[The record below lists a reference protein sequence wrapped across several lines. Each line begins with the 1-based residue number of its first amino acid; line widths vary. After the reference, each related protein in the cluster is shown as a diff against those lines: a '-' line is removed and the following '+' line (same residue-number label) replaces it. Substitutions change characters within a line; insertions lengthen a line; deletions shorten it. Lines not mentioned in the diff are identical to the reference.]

1 MRRSKLLL
9 PFASTLL
16 PTSFMVLLL
25 ASCTRFFLPSPEEL
39 SARIRTILELPSVEY
54 RYKEIVYVGE
64 QKSFLFIP
72 TSNKEVLF
80 SVEIRVQAGLDL
92 QQPVIVKKDS
102 LNPKKIYVSL
112 PPAKILLVDV
122 DEDTIHQYFVV
133 EQGSRIH
140 RMDYSKELESAK
152 QRILQDAQQRGILS
166 EADRQARI
174 LIQGILE
181 TAGFQEVEW
190 RIP

>member
-1 MRRSKLLL
+1 M
-9 PFASTLL
+9 
-16 PTSFMVLLL
+16 
-25 ASCTRFFLPSPEEL
+25 
-39 SARIRTILELPSVEY
+39 EY

-92 QQPVIVKKDS
+92 QQPVMVKKDS

-174 LIQGILE
+174 LIQEILE